1 MGSSMEVRKSKLTE
15 TAVAA
20 LKPAAKEYEVHDTLR
35 DGLRLRVNP
44 GGTKSWTLFYHR
56 DGRHRRVGLGR

>member
-20 LKPAAKEYEVHDTLR
+20 LKPAAREYEVHDTL
-35 DGLRLRVNP
+35 
-44 GGTKSWTLFYHR
+44 
-56 DGRHRRVGLGR
+56 